1 MLEIRKTKARK
12 CTLNQQLQI
21 CGPTTCYFF
30 CRLFLS
36 YWEFSP
42 SYTEHQEKNF
52 ILFFRQIG
60 SYNTKNPVLRGYVLN
75 CACVS
80 CTARD
85 LEERDNTCVNCTAR
99 HLEERDS
106 TCVSCTA
113 RDLRRVPFCQLQ
125 LLYCTQQKLWK
136 ASPRAAPA
144 QTVFNSAHTRTSDHV
159 SMWFWLVAVTGLLGR
174 VGGLEQLMA
183 SLSHG
188 KDN

>member
-1 MLEIRKTKARK
+1 MHSQSAVANLWPHHV
-12 CTLNQQLQI
+12 L
-21 CGPTTCYFF
+21 F
-30 CRLFLS
+30 FLS
-36 YWEFSP
+36 SFP
-42 SYTEHQEKNF
+42 L
-52 ILFFRQIG
+52 ILRVFPQLYRAPGKKFYIIFRQIG

-113 RDLRRVPFCQLQ
+113 RDLRRVPFGQLQ

>member
-1 MLEIRKTKARK
+1 MLEIRKTNARK

-30 CRLFLS
+30 CRFFLS

-75 CACVS
+75 CA
-80 CTARD
+80 
-85 LEERDNTCVNCTAR
+85 
-99 HLEERDS
+99 
-106 TCVSCTA
+106 CVSCTA

-188 KDN
+188 KDNKLIMLKIICYFGAK